1 MALETNK
8 QYDKIVGTIMQNILA
23 ESNIAGGKIV
33 LWDFQPDNA
42 MDRLYYHVA
51 CIISD
56 IYDKQIYL
64 EMKLWDYLK
73 FWKANRKRRNL
84 NWVWRKHTNLPEE
97 SKTSVYILMEFVRDY
112 YQIPVEIFDEINKEY
127 YENTNC

>member
-56 IYDKQIYL
+56 IYNKQIYL

-97 SKTSVYILMEFVRDY
+97 SKTSVYILMEFVREY
-112 YQIPVEIFDEINKEY
+112 YQVPVEIFDEINKEY